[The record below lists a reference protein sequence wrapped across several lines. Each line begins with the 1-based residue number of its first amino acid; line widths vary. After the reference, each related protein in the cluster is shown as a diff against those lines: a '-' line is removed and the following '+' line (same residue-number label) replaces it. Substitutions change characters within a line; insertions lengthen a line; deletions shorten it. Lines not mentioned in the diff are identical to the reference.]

1 MKTPDNPSL
10 PLVLPRSIGKAVL
23 LVLAAGLICGLAYFA
38 WVGSRLA
45 YSSPIGDMFIALYS
59 LVCGLF
65 GAMTALWT
73 HLALINR
80 RNTKIMAFTG
90 SIALLLAIVT
100 SSFFWR

>member
-1 MKTPDNPSL
+1 MKTPDKPRI
-10 PLVLPRSIGKAVL
+10 PLVLPRSMSKAVL

-45 YSSPIGDMFIALYS
+45 YSSPIGDLFSAFYS
-59 LVCGLF
+59 FVCGLF

-73 HLALINR
+73 HLAIINR
-80 RNTKIMAFTG
+80 RNAKVAVFTG
-90 SIALLLAIVT
+90 SIALLLAIMT